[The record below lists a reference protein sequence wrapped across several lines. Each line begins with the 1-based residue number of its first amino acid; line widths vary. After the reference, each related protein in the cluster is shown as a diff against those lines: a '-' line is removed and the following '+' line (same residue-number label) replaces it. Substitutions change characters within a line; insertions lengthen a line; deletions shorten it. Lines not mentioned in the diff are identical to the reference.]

1 MKWKIVFLASGY
13 CLLVGSSAFV
23 SLEHGIGVAALI
35 GTLHGIVA
43 LSKKNGEVMMIA
55 PPQNQKSEK
64 EPPLVSKAPAKATQ
78 TTKKVTQIAGL
89 DKNVFKQFQNNLQEH
104 QANADPIASSK
115 EEIDVRKLPNPSPKP
130 TPIQAKSANPYAQ
143 AAATTTANTS
153 FNETLEME
161 QEDKVSLVNKEKPQ
175 SELPKKSLTASVVT
189 KPQKSRKAEVSRVKE
204 PSLPEEKSA
213 SDGQKKNFPQELTEP
228 LDNVAEDLFA
238 DVQITLPSEEAPPRQ
253 TESPPVNTTQDPFDE
268 GLGATLQ
275 QNHSS
280 EEKATEAAALLKI
293 ARNSFQAGHISEAK
307 AGLDNFFLIQREL
320 DETPDWEVQYLYAR
334 ICLRL
339 GDVATATASFSEI
352 LEKGVD
358 SKHPDYPKI
367 LESITASLEEHQMN
381 QEGLPFLYDL
391 LNYYRHELDRAQM
404 DVTYGR
410 IERVLETIND
420 DERLIRTYKNHLE
433 IKRILKD
440 RLGESQLLDTIG
452 NRYYKMGEK
461 ELSRKYYEENLH
473 LKALMDKVDSP

>member
-1 MKWKIVFLASGY
+1 MKRKIVFLASGY
-13 CLLVGSSAFV
+13 CLLIGSSAFV

-43 LSKKNGEVMMIA
+43 LSKKNGEMLVIA
-55 PPQNQKSEK
+55 PPKNQQSGKEK
-64 EPPLVSKAPAKATQ
+64 PLVSKAPAQATQ
-78 TTKKVTQIAGL
+78 TKKDVTQIAGL
-89 DKNVFKQFQNNLQEH
+89 DKNVFKQFQNNLQEN
-104 QANADPIASSK
+104 QANAAPLASPK
-115 EEIDVRKLPNPSPKP
+115 EEIDVQNLPKHSPKSP
-130 TPIQAKSANPYAQ
+130 HIQAKSANPYAQ
-143 AAATTTANTS
+143 AASTAKANTS
-153 FNETLEME
+153 FNETLAME
-161 QEDKVSLVNKEKPQ
+161 QEDKVSLLKKEKPP
-175 SELPKKSLTASVVT
+175 SELPKKPSITPVT
-189 KPQKSRKAEVSRVKE
+189 KPQKSKEAALYRVEE
-204 PSLPEEKSA
+204 PSLPEEKPESN
-213 SDGQKKNFPQELTEP
+213 DQKKSFPQELAEP
-228 LDNVAEDLFA
+228 LENVAEDLFA
-238 DVQITLPSEEAPPRQ
+238 DVQITLPSEEASARQ
-253 TESPPVNTTQDPFDE
+253 TESSPINTTQDLFDE
-268 GLGATLQ
+268 GLGAALQ
-275 QNHSS
+275 QNDSS

-293 ARNSFQAGHISEAK
+293 ARNSFQAGHVSEAK

-320 DETPDWEVQYLYAR
+320 DEAPDWEVQYLYAR

-339 GDVATATASFSEI
+339 GDAVTAIASFSEM
-352 LEKGVD
+352 LEKGLD

-367 LESITASLEEHQMN
+367 LESITASLEEHQMFE
-381 QEGLPFLYDL
+381 EGLPFLYDL

-440 RLGESQLLDTIG
+440 RFGESRLLDTIG

-473 LKALMDKVDSP
+473 LKALMNKVDAP